1 MHGRWAH
8 TGHRIFAKRSSS
20 LIGTGGN
27 GMLGKRLTE
36 PGRVL
41 FTGLGLAALLLAAP
55 RHAWAQ
61 G

>member
-1 MHGRWAH
+1 
-8 TGHRIFAKRSSS
+8 
-20 LIGTGGN
+20 
-27 GMLGKRLTE
+27 MLGKRLTE